1 MGGIVTY
8 FRESLEELRRVNWP
22 SRDEVIQGTQT
33 VLVFV
38 VLFTLLLW
46 AADLLFRLTVARV
59 V

>member
-1 MGGIVTY
+1 MGGITTY
-8 FRESLEELRRVNWP
+8 FSEALEELRRVNWP

-38 VLFTLLLW
+38 LIFTLLLW
-46 AADLLFRLTVARV
+46 VADLLFRLTVTRV

>member
-1 MGGIVTY
+1 MGGITTY
-8 FRESLEELRRVNWP
+8 FREALDELRRVNWP

-38 VLFTLLLW
+38 LIFTLLLW
-46 AADLLFRLTVARV
+46 VADLLFRLTVTRV

>member
-1 MGGIVTY
+1 MGGITSY
-8 FRESLEELRRVNWP
+8 FSEALDELRRVNWP

-38 VLFTLLLW
+38 LIFTLLLW
-46 AADLLFRLTVARV
+46 VADLLFRLTVTRV

>member
-1 MGGIVTY
+1 MGGIATY
-8 FRESLEELRRVNWP
+8 FREALDELRRVNWP

-38 VLFTLLLW
+38 VVFTLMLW
-46 AADLLFRLTVARV
+46 VADLLFRLTVTRV